1 MNKKRAKEI
10 LIANAC
16 CTLDKC
22 NICPWRNTDDCTNT
36 SFLNV
41 IEEAI
46 YAMNGE
52 ELMNMKLSDIK
63 ISSAFAESVPSEKKM
78 EECRDNWNTFE
89 RQDRWIVVDQNG
101 YLIDGYVMYLV
112 LKENNIEE
120 TKVKISARRKKR
132 WYRKNTKGW
141 EEPKYRNNPTTY
153 IYGVHPNSKDTKIYM
168 WRVPKSWGNWADNLR
183 VGDMIICN
191 TKNGHSPVIVSG
203 IKVSDTCPVE
213 FPVKTV
219 YSKKIKKHGWWLL
232 NTREKSDNEC
242 ES

>member
-22 NICPWRNTDDCTNT
+22 NICPWRNTDDCINT
-36 SFLNV
+36 SFFNV

-78 EECRDNWNTFE
+78 EECRNNWNTFE

-101 YLIDGYVMYLV
+101 YLIDGYVMFLV
-112 LKENNIEE
+112 LKENGVEQ
-120 TKVKISARRKKR
+120 TKVKVSSRRKKR
-132 WYRKNTKGW
+132 WYRKNTKDW
-141 EEPKYRNNPTTY
+141 TAPHYRTELTTY
-153 IYGVHPNSKDTKIYM
+153 IYGMHCNKNKCEFSKEYV
-168 WRVPKSWGNWADNLR
+168 WRVPKSWCNWADN
-183 VGDMIICN
+183 VQIGDTIMCA
-191 TKNGHSPVIVSG
+191 TKYGYSPIV
-203 IKVSDTCPVE
+203 VSKIEILDKCPIDI
-213 FPVKTV
+213 PVKRV
-219 YSKKIKKHGWWLL
+219 ANKQIRRDGVFVEL
-232 NTREKSDNEC
+232 KSIIDC
-242 ES
+242 

>member
-1 MNKKRAKEI
+1 MRK
-10 LIANAC
+10 
-16 CTLDKC
+16 
-22 NICPWRNTDDCTNT
+22 
-36 SFLNV
+36 
-41 IEEAI
+41 
-46 YAMNGE
+46 
-52 ELMNMKLSDIK
+52 MKLSEIK
-63 ISSAFAESVPSEKKM
+63 ISEEFAKISPGKKKIN
-78 EECRDNWNTFE
+78 ECEGNWNNFH
-89 RQDRWIVVDQNG
+89 RQDRYIVVDHSNT
-101 YLIDGYVMYLV
+101 LIDGYIQYLV
-112 LKENNIEE
+112 LMEHKEEYAE
-120 TKVKISARRKKR
+120 VKISNRRKKR

-153 IYGVHPNSKDTKIYM
+153 IYGVHPNSKDTKTYM

-219 YSKKIKKHGWWLL
+219 YSKKIKKHGLWL
-232 NTREKSDNEC
+232 NTREKSDNER

>member
-36 SFLNV
+36 SFLDV
-41 IEEAI
+41 LEEAI

-101 YLIDGYVMYLV
+101 YLIDGYVMLLV
-112 LKENNIEE
+112 LKENGVEQ

-132 WYRKNTKGW
+132 WYRKNTKDW
-141 EEPKYRNNPTTY
+141 TAPHYRTELTTY
-153 IYGVHPNSKDTKIYM
+153 IYGMHYNKNKGEFSKEYV
-168 WRVPKSWGNWADNLR
+168 WRVPKSWGNWADNVQ
-183 VGDMIICN
+183 VGDTVMCA
-191 TKNGHSPVIVSG
+191 TKFGYSPVVVNKIE
-203 IKVSDTCPVE
+203 ILDKCPIDI
-213 FPVKTV
+213 PVKRV
-219 YSKKIKKHGWWLL
+219 ANKQIIRDGVFVEL
-232 NTREKSDNEC
+232 KSIIEC
-242 ES
+242 

>member
-1 MNKKRAKEI
+1 MNATYVLGK
-10 LIANAC
+10 
-16 CTLDKC
+16 
-22 NICPWRNTDDCTNT
+22 NTDDCTNT
-36 SFLNV
+36 SFLDV
-41 IEEAI
+41 LEEAI

-52 ELMNMKLSDIK
+52 ELMKMKLSDIK
-63 ISSAFAESVPSEKKM
+63 ITSAFAESVPSEKKM

-153 IYGVHPNSKDTKIYM
+153 IYGVHPNSKDTKTYM

-219 YSKKIKKHGWWLL
+219 YSKKIKKHGLWL
-232 NTREKSDNEC
+232 NTREKSDNER